1 MTKTFFQR
9 LNSPTPEFWGKVRN
23 VCVAAAAAIG
33 AGWAAIAN
41 MQGVPEEWGKV
52 VALVIGICTVVAAYS
67 QQKDNEEE

>member
-1 MTKTFFQR
+1 
-9 LNSPTPEFWGKVRN
+9 
-23 VCVAAAAAIG
+23 VAAAAAIG

-52 VALVIGICTVVAAYS
+52 VALVIGICTVVAAYA